1 MGDILLAVCSILL
14 ALAGLAGA
22 VLPVLPGTVLS
33 LLGLVLFALGNDGQ
47 VISWSM
53 LATMGALAGILMI
66 LDYIVPA
73 AGAKRFGAT
82 RAGIWG
88 SIIGMIAG
96 FFVLPGWGIIL
107 GALLIFLESVNK
119 GLRLYDEEV
128 QQNSVLYQPIRNLGN
143 LIFSAVIKSDTDR
156 IESAKSA
163 VN

>member
-53 LATMGALAGILMI
+53 LATMGALAGVLMI

-107 GALLIFLESVNK
+107 GALVGAVAGELLAGQSRRAA
-119 GLRLYDEEV
+119 LRAGWGV
-128 QQNSVLYQPIRNLGN
+128 FVGN
-143 LIFSAVIKSDTDR
+143 LLGICLKLAYSVAVLVILIR
-156 IESAKSA
+156 ALI
-163 VN
+163 